1 MRRLLAP
8 TALLLATLALAACS
22 TPLYRP
28 SGGSTPSQPGTST
41 PEQPGSAV
49 PEPTLPVVPTPVP
62 PAAPPPKS
70 HRLSPATNALVT
82 QARTATSNGDFD
94 AAAATLERALRI
106 EPDNPLVWIEMGQM
120 RLAADDAVQAEN
132 MGRRALALA
141 AGAPREQASAWQL
154 IGAALRARGR
164 NIEAQEALQRAGAL
178 VAP

>member
-1 MRRLLAP
+1 MRRLLASAP
-8 TALLLATLALAACS
+8 LVLVALALAACS
-22 TPLYRP
+22 TPIYRP
-28 SGGSTPSQPGTST
+28 SGGATPTQPGPST
-41 PEQPGSAV
+41 PERPGSAE
-49 PEPTLPVVPTPVP
+49 PEPTPPATPAPVP
-62 PAAPPPKS
+62 PPVPPPKS
-70 HRLSPATNALVT
+70 HRLSPATSALVT

-120 RLAADDAVQAEN
+120 RLASGDAVQAEN

-141 AGAPREQASAWQL
+141 AGAPREQASAWRL
-154 IGAALRARGR
+154 IGFALRERGR

>member
-1 MRRLLAP
+1 MRRLFSCTP
-8 TALLLATLALAACS
+8 LLLAALALAACS

-28 SGGSTPSQPGTST
+28 SPGTGPGQPGSST
-41 PEQPGSAV
+41 PEQPGSAE
-49 PEPTLPVVPTPVP
+49 PEPTPPVAPTP
-62 PAAPPPKS
+62 APPPAPPPRS
-70 HRLSPATNALVT
+70 HRLSPATSALVT
-82 QARTATSNGDFD
+82 QARTATANGDFD

-120 RLAADDAVQAEN
+120 RLASGDAVQAEN

-141 AGAPREQASAWQL
+141 AGAPREQSAAWQL
-154 IGAALRARGR
+154 IGNALRARGR